1 VRTVFPLR
9 SQSVSIVICR
19 ASGSLRFRESTM
31 AVRILIADDDPTIRI
46 LLRRLLERHSD
57 WRVCGEAVNGVE
69 AVEKVE
75 VFTPDLAI
83 LDLGMPIM
91 NGVQA
96 AREIARANPRLP
108 MLLISVQ
115 EVSEQLAD
123 AARDAGFMGA
133 VTKSRGHEIVEAV
146 EALVGNQLFFGS

>member
-1 VRTVFPLR
+1 
-9 SQSVSIVICR
+9 
-19 ASGSLRFRESTM
+19 M

-75 VFTPDLAI
+75 LFTPDLAI
-83 LDLGMPIM
+83 LDLGMPMM

-96 AREIARANPRLP
+96 AREIARSNPRLP

-115 EVSEQLAD
+115 EVSHQLAN

-146 EALVGNQLFFGS
+146 EALIGDQLFFGS

>member
-1 VRTVFPLR
+1 
-9 SQSVSIVICR
+9 
-19 ASGSLRFRESTM
+19 M

-75 VFTPDLAI
+75 LFTPDLAI
-83 LDLGMPIM
+83 LDLGMPMM

-96 AREIARANPRLP
+96 ARQIARTNPRLP

-115 EVSEQLAD
+115 EVSHQLAE

-146 EALVGNQLFFGS
+146 EALIGNQLFFGS

>member
-1 VRTVFPLR
+1 
-9 SQSVSIVICR
+9 
-19 ASGSLRFRESTM
+19 M

-75 VFTPDLAI
+75 LFTPDLAI
-83 LDLGMPIM
+83 LDLGMPMM

-96 AREIARANPRLP
+96 AREIARTNPRLP

-115 EVSEQLAD
+115 DVSHQLAD

-146 EALVGNQLFFGS
+146 EALIGNQLFFGS

>member
-1 VRTVFPLR
+1 
-9 SQSVSIVICR
+9 
-19 ASGSLRFRESTM
+19 M

-75 VFTPDLAI
+75 LFTPDLAI
-83 LDLGMPIM
+83 LDLGMPMM

-96 AREIARANPRLP
+96 AREIARTNPRLP

-115 EVSEQLAD
+115 EVSHQLAD
-123 AARDAGFMGA
+123 AAREAGFMGA

-146 EALVGNQLFFGS
+146 EALIGNQLFFGS

>member
-1 VRTVFPLR
+1 
-9 SQSVSIVICR
+9 
-19 ASGSLRFRESTM
+19 M

-75 VFTPDLAI
+75 LFTPDLAI

-96 AREIARANPRLP
+96 AREIARTNPRLT

-115 EVSEQLAD
+115 EVSHQLAD

-133 VTKSRGHEIVEAV
+133 VTKSRGYEIVEAV
-146 EALVGNQLFFGS
+146 EALIGNQVFFGS

>member
-1 VRTVFPLR
+1 
-9 SQSVSIVICR
+9 
-19 ASGSLRFRESTM
+19 M
-31 AVRILIADDDPTIRI
+31 AIRILIADDDSTIRM
-46 LLRRLLERHSD
+46 LLRRLLEGRSN
-57 WRVCGEAVNGVE
+57 WRVCSEAVNGVE

-75 VFTPDLAI
+75 RFAPDVAI

-96 AREIARANPRLP
+96 AREISKAHPRLP

-115 EVSEQLAD
+115 EVSRQLAE
-123 AARDAGFMGA
+123 AARDAGFRGA

-146 EALVGNQLFFGS
+146 EALLNNELFFGPELPTIFA

>member
-1 VRTVFPLR
+1 
-9 SQSVSIVICR
+9 
-19 ASGSLRFRESTM
+19 M
-31 AVRILIADDDPTIRI
+31 AVRILIADDDPTIRT

-75 VFTPDLAI
+75 LFTPDLAI
-83 LDLGMPIM
+83 LDLGMPMM

-96 AREIARANPRLP
+96 AREIARTNPRLP

-115 EVSEQLAD
+115 EVSHQLAD
-123 AARDAGFMGA
+123 AAREAGFMGA

-146 EALVGNQLFFGS
+146 EALIGNQLFFGS

>member
-1 VRTVFPLR
+1 
-9 SQSVSIVICR
+9 
-19 ASGSLRFRESTM
+19 M

-75 VFTPDLAI
+75 LFTPDLAI
-83 LDLGMPIM
+83 LDLGMPMM

-96 AREIARANPRLP
+96 ARQIARTNPRLP

-115 EVSEQLAD
+115 EVSHQLAD

-146 EALVGNQLFFGS
+146 EALIGNQLFFGS

>member
-1 VRTVFPLR
+1 
-9 SQSVSIVICR
+9 
-19 ASGSLRFRESTM
+19 M
-31 AVRILIADDDPTIRI
+31 AVRILIADDDLTIRI

-57 WRVCGEAVNGVE
+57 WRVCGEAVNGVD

-75 VFTPDLAI
+75 RFTPDLAI
-83 LDLGMPIM
+83 LDLGMPMM

-96 AREIARANPRLP
+96 AREIARTKPRLP

-115 EVSEQLAD
+115 EVSHQLAD
-123 AARDAGFMGA
+123 AAREAGFMGA

-146 EALVGNQLFFGS
+146 EALIGNQLFFGS

>member
-1 VRTVFPLR
+1 
-9 SQSVSIVICR
+9 
-19 ASGSLRFRESTM
+19 M
-31 AVRILIADDDPTIRI
+31 AVRILIADDDATIRT

-57 WRVCGEAVNGVE
+57 WRICGEAINGVE
-69 AVEKVE
+69 AVEKVALYG
-75 VFTPDLAI
+75 PDLAI

-96 AREIARANPRLP
+96 AREIARANPQLP

-115 EVSEQLAD
+115 EVSHQLAN

-146 EALVGNQLFFGS
+146 EALVSNRQFFGSQPPTSLA